1 MPTYT
6 AYRATSDFMTD
17 LYITPEKLRL
27 HRRRHSI
34 VLCEQIDKL
43 IDVIDVINIMLRE
56 GNLLPA
62 AFVNAINADDFFRL
76 TNTLS
81 TEWFENNKVSL
92 LNKGKVDLSS
102 SHSGDIFSD
111 NSGNFYLIC
120 TSGYAPL
127 RIKNISPL
135 QFEIDTPTRQEN
147 LTLTKRKQDS
157 FLIEHNHH

>member
-34 VLCEQIDKL
+34 VLCEQMDKL

-81 TEWFENNKVSL
+81 TEWFESNEVSL
-92 LNKGKVDLSS
+92 LNKDKVDLSS
-102 SHSGDIFSD
+102 SHSGAFS
-111 NSGNFYLIC
+111 S
-120 TSGYAPL
+120 
-127 RIKNISPL
+127 
-135 QFEIDTPTRQEN
+135 
-147 LTLTKRKQDS
+147 
-157 FLIEHNHH
+157 